1 LRLNDID
8 NQSFTRAQ
16 VNSPRHSLIAIN
28 KEEGASPLMSKR
40 IPILAA
46 ALLIISSALLVAAQT
61 TTTTV
66 TQTPTTVT
74 KTVQNPDGSYT
85 IIEYPVG
92 KEVQLAFTPVSLTNS
107 KAVGTILRDDNG
119 TRVILNVTDVPA
131 DVSAINVYAVDD
143 AGVVTLL
150 GPVVV
155 SNGTGKFTATTPLS
169 KFMLIAAP
177 DASLTAYD
185 PNAKIYFRSAVPE
198 GFAVIPHT
206 TAAAGPTIV
215 TTTPAT
221 ATTPTIVTTT
231 PATVT
236 PTIVTTTPATVTP
249 TIVTTTPATVTPT
262 IVTTTPATVSTP
274 TIVTTPTVAAN
285 PTIVTTTP
293 TTVTKTV
300 QNADGSYTIIEYPVG
315 KEVPLTFTP
324 VSLTGSKA
332 VGTILRDDSGT
343 KVILNVTDVP
353 ADVSAINVYAVDDTG
368 GVTLL
373 GPVVITN
380 GTGKFTGTTPL
391 SKFMLI
397 AAPDASLTAYD
408 PNARIY
414 FRSAV
419 PEGFAVI
426 PFTTSPV
433 GETVSATTTPGTTP
447 AAASISA
454 VPMLNIPAYK
464 KGDDTKLK
472 IDFTGAMSGARANV
486 FIEPHKNGKE
496 TQVKMVFHELKEAPT
511 GQTYIL
517 WAVSPDN
524 QFFKLGQIANFKG
537 RNEAEIKANT
547 SLDDFG
553 LLVTMEDFGALK
565 TIVVPAGPRLGIIQ
579 LTP

>member
-1 LRLNDID
+1 MG
-8 NQSFTRAQ
+8 
-16 VNSPRHSLIAIN
+16 
-28 KEEGASPLMSKR
+28 KY

-46 ALLIISSALLVAAQT
+46 ALLIISSALVTAAQT
-61 TTTTV
+61 TVTTV
-66 TQTPTTVT
+66 TQ
-74 KTVQNPDGSYT
+74 
-85 IIEYPVG
+85 
-92 KEVQLAFTPVSLTNS
+92 
-107 KAVGTILRDDNG
+107 
-119 TRVILNVTDVPA
+119 
-131 DVSAINVYAVDD
+131 
-143 AGVVTLL
+143 
-150 GPVVV
+150 
-155 SNGTGKFTATTPLS
+155 
-169 KFMLIAAP
+169 
-177 DASLTAYD
+177 
-185 PNAKIYFRSAVPE
+185 
-198 GFAVIPHT
+198 
-206 TAAAGPTIV
+206 
-215 TTTPAT
+215 
-221 ATTPTIVTTT
+221 
-231 PATVT
+231 
-236 PTIVTTTPATVTP
+236 
-249 TIVTTTPATVTPT
+249 
-262 IVTTTPATVSTP
+262 
-274 TIVTTPTVAAN
+274 
-285 PTIVTTTP
+285 TP

-324 VSLTGSKA
+324 VSLTASKA
-332 VGTILRDDSGT
+332 VGTILRDDNGT
-343 KVILNVTDVP
+343 RVVLDVTDVP

-397 AAPDASLTAYD
+397 AAPEASLTAYD
-408 PNARIY
+408 PNAKIY

-447 AAASISA
+447 ATVSVVTPATVNVVTPATVSVVPPATVSA

-472 IDFTGAMSGARANV
+472 IDFTGVMSGARANV
-486 FIEPHKNGKE
+486 FIEPHKSGKE
-496 TQVKMVFHELKEAPT
+496 TEIKMRFHELKEAPT

-547 SLDDFG
+547 NLPDFG

>member
-1 LRLNDID
+1 M
-8 NQSFTRAQ
+8 F
-16 VNSPRHSLIAIN
+16 
-28 KEEGASPLMSKR
+28 KR

-46 ALLIISSALLVAAQT
+46 ALLIISSALVTAAQT
-61 TTTTV
+61 TVTTV
-66 TQTPTTVT
+66 TQ
-74 KTVQNPDGSYT
+74 
-85 IIEYPVG
+85 
-92 KEVQLAFTPVSLTNS
+92 
-107 KAVGTILRDDNG
+107 
-119 TRVILNVTDVPA
+119 
-131 DVSAINVYAVDD
+131 
-143 AGVVTLL
+143 
-150 GPVVV
+150 
-155 SNGTGKFTATTPLS
+155 
-169 KFMLIAAP
+169 
-177 DASLTAYD
+177 
-185 PNAKIYFRSAVPE
+185 
-198 GFAVIPHT
+198 
-206 TAAAGPTIV
+206 
-215 TTTPAT
+215 
-221 ATTPTIVTTT
+221 
-231 PATVT
+231 
-236 PTIVTTTPATVTP
+236 
-249 TIVTTTPATVTPT
+249 
-262 IVTTTPATVSTP
+262 
-274 TIVTTPTVAAN
+274 
-285 PTIVTTTP
+285 TP

-324 VSLTGSKA
+324 VSLTAAKA
-332 VGTILRDDSGT
+332 VGTILRDDNGT
-343 KVILNVTDVP
+343 RVVLDVTGVP

-368 GVTLL
+368 VVTLL

-397 AAPDASLTAYD
+397 AAPEASLTAYD
-408 PNARIY
+408 PNAKIY

-433 GETVSATTTPGTTP
+433 GETVSATTTPGNTPATISTVAPATISTVTPATVSTVTPATISTVTPTITTVTPATVSTVTPATISTVTP
-447 AAASISA
+447 AAIST

-472 IDFTGAMSGARANV
+472 IDFTGVMSGARANV
-486 FIEPHKNGKE
+486 FIEPHKNGQE
-496 TQVKMVFHELKEAPT
+496 TQIKMRFHELKEAPT

-547 SLDDFG
+547 NLPDFG

-565 TIVVPAGPRLGIIQ
+565 TIVVPAGPRLGVIQ